1 MTYHLAES
9 DLRIWS
15 NLKFLQLT
23 IALLIISLLTITHYK
38 IITVILVLIAI
49 ALIGYIILDN
59 FITLKHSYEELAYA
73 WEGWRN
79 ATGRV
84 MINDFKEYVD
94 ISNEVAKA
102 NGEYKNFH

>member
-1 MTYHLAES
+1 MKSVYGKGKVCPMEKKDCNLES
-9 DLRIWS
+9 EGLG
-15 NLKFLQLT
+15 LEPGLEE
-23 IALLIISLLTITHYK
+23 IIGSPM
-38 IITVILVLIAI
+38 
-49 ALIGYIILDN
+49 
-59 FITLKHSYEELAYA
+59 KHSYEELAYA

-102 NGEYKNFH
+102 NGKYRIFTIVLIELDMQSDFHYQIT

>member
-1 MTYHLAES
+1 MVTVYGSGKVCPMEKKDCNLES
-9 DLRIWS
+9 EGLG
-15 NLKFLQLT
+15 LEPGLEE
-23 IALLIISLLTITHYK
+23 IIGSPM
-38 IITVILVLIAI
+38 
-49 ALIGYIILDN
+49 
-59 FITLKHSYEELAYA
+59 KHSYEELAYA

-102 NGEYKNFH
+102 NGEYKNFY